1 MNYDG
6 MICPDVIFVQ
16 SKNLPLICDCNVN
29 LNIMQTKKFLRLIW
43 VLLLSLMVLPEVKA
57 DNEVKFEGEWEE
69 EQRSVS
75 REIPITAIE
84 NDVYLTIETT
94 STRSDIAIRIVKD
107 GNILYAETLYRPQT
121 ATTIA
126 LDFLEPGTYGLEL
139 TNQWGDYLFGTFEK

>member
-57 DNEVKFEGEWEE
+57 DNEVKLEGEWEE

-107 GNILYAETLYRPQT
+107 GNILYEETLYQPQT

-126 LDFLEPGTYGLEL
+126 LDFLDPGTYRLEL
-139 TNQWGDYLFGTFEK
+139 TNQWGDFLYGTFEK

>member
-1 MNYDG
+1 

-57 DNEVKFEGEWEE
+57 DNEVKLEGEWEE

-84 NDVYLTIETT
+84 NDFF
-94 STRSDIAIRIVKD
+94 R
-107 GNILYAETLYRPQT
+107 
-121 ATTIA
+121 
-126 LDFLEPGTYGLEL
+126 
-139 TNQWGDYLFGTFEK
+139 

>member
-1 MNYDG
+1 
-6 MICPDVIFVQ
+6 
-16 SKNLPLICDCNVN
+16 
-29 LNIMQTKKFLRLIW
+29 MQTKKFLRLIW

-57 DNEVKFEGEWEE
+57 DNEVKLEGEWEE

-94 STRSDIAIRIVKD
+94 STRSDITIRIVKD
-107 GNILYAETLYRPQT
+107 GNILYEETLYRPQT
-121 ATTIA
+121 ATTIT

-139 TNQWGDYLFGTFEK
+139 TNQWGDYLYGTFEK